1 MKKKIDRHG
10 PPLHEVLWT
19 LDNELD
25 KNPYSEIGVGVS
37 PWDEIYGIRSSYTF
51 IKLSKNFEHCIQDP
65 NISDDSVLV
74 GHYAHGDKK
83 YPVFLKTTVEPDEFE
98 FV

>member
-10 PPLHEVLWT
+10 PPLHEVLWV
-19 LDNELD
+19 LENELS

-37 PWDEIYGIRSSYTF
+37 PWDRKDGIRSSYMV
-51 IKLSKNFEHCIQDP
+51 IMMSKNFEHFVHDHP
-65 NISDDSVLV
+65 MSEDSVLI
-74 GHYAHGDKK
+74 GGYTHGGKK